1 MYHFFDEA
9 GSYYHQHRELPRA
22 VLRQESLQSHMN
34 DAIVDSLFIAHHGL
48 NQVEY
53 DGESDLAK
61 SLKPVLE
68 DYRETYQG
76 YLAHSINEDPHND
89 AWTETHTENT
99 LKHCRSI
106 NNLMTLFAGSVVT
119 TKDSRHLQ
127 PPPESS
133 KSRTQRPARLQTNLC
148 MCLVYSREP
157 HTLYG
162 CH

>member
-1 MYHFFDEA
+1 MYHSFYEA
-9 GSYYHQHRELPRA
+9 GSYYHQHHELPRA

-34 DAIVDSLFIAHHGL
+34 DAIVDSLFLAHHGL
-48 NQVEY
+48 NQVEH

-68 DYRETYQG
+68 NYRKTYQG

-106 NNLMTLFAGSVVT
+106 NTLMSLFRTSSAITAEESQRLHPPAKSSTGKTGNSTRLHQLMTDLG
-119 TKDSRHLQ
+119 
-127 PPPESS
+127 
-133 KSRTQRPARLQTNLC
+133 
-148 MCLVYSREP
+148 M
-157 HTLYG
+157 
-162 CH
+162 